1 MGKAMDTDQDQYQGQ
16 ENKRSYA
23 SSADSQIEKDEGFFT
38 LSLLV
43 ANSPGVLGRV
53 ALVFSRRGFN
63 IESLNVSHTL
73 DRRFSRM
80 VIISKGSPK
89 QLDDISKQSR
99 NLVDVIHF
107 SVLDSDQNSARKDQK
122 LTVDLWNGGKAVV
135 LGIVEEFKY
144 RVVDFTDSSITV
156 EAQSS
161 DYEFETFVQMIKHY
175 GNISI

>member
-1 MGKAMDTDQDQYQGQ
+1 MKNMAAREISPQKVGGV
-16 ENKRSYA
+16 A
-23 SSADSQIEKDEGFFT
+23 SKEGIFT

-43 ANSPGVLGRV
+43 ANKPGVLGRV

-80 VIISKGSPK
+80 IIISNGKK
-89 QLDDISKQSR
+89 EQLEDIAKQSR
-99 NLVDVIHF
+99 NLVDVLHF
-107 SVLDSDQNSARKDQK
+107 SNLDAARGLARKHQK
-122 LTVDLWNGGKAVV
+122 LTLELARSGKKVV

-144 RVVDFTDSSITV
+144 KVVDFTDSSISI
-156 EAQSS
+156 EAESS

-175 GNISI
+175 GTIQPR